1 MELRQ
6 AQRRLSPAKLEAL
19 IADYEAG
26 GRVGELV
33 KVYGPHRT
41 TVAAH
46 VARAGKTRPVMTE
59 AQIDGGQRRL
69 SPSAAQARVTGKER
83 VTGTTG

>member
-1 MELRQ
+1 
-6 AQRRLSPAKLEAL
+6 L

-26 GRVGELV
+26 GRVGALA
-33 KVYGPHRT
+33 KVYGLHRT

-46 VARAGKTRPVMTE
+46 VARAGKTRPVMTK

-69 SPSAAQARVTGKER
+69 CAPGMRWPGSSPVSSWSSRDW
-83 VTGTTG
+83 